1 MSVKKFLIAVGV
13 LILAGVVLAA
23 CGGAVPVA
31 TATATEPPATATEPA
46 VAATQ
51 PAATEPPAAVS
62 PHPATVQFETCDGC
76 HADTGSEHQKY
87 YDMLYQDGVIKVED
101 VAYKFIPAAGDKT
114 DTTQVSFKMT
124 KDGQPISGASVENL
138 NIYHT
143 AYTGTGFEQKDG
155 ARLSLKG
162 KLSYDEKTGVTT
174 STLAE
179 LPSTDKA
186 FVDYTDQSKTDGL
199 VVVYGYDKQ
208 VGSLPVR
215 VKQVQFPFAGLGKTG
230 KGTDYVS
237 AANDSGCE
245 KCHSDPYLK
254 HGNIYGEVDNNAA
267 TDFYTCK
274 ACHLD
279 NGEGGHLEWQ
289 ITADDPEAGAAYL
302 AAGEGAA
309 TPEQAA
315 KYAYKT
321 TLMND
326 VHMSHSMEFPYPQSM
341 SNCVT
346 CHEGKLDTVLS
357 DANFKIATCKSCHP
371 VTGSVKKDGD
381 TVIYD
386 TTQFALKTILPEAIH
401 GKMDLETT
409 DCTSCHGEGK
419 SAPAFNQIHTG
430 YDKSI
435 YTADGKRIS
444 DIVSVS
450 LDKAA
455 FQDGKL
461 TFSFSAN
468 SSEDIGLDPKTITPT
483 VLVSLY
489 GWNTKDF
496 VVGGHERLIDD
507 NKDGTVDSKDAR
519 NLELTLDG
527 KSENPRVSVGTAAN
541 GKWEVTA
548 DLTPWQDLMD
558 NGTVNKAEIAVLPA
572 LINQDEVPVA
582 VNATSKTF
590 DLAANKFVNF
600 YPEVV
605 KVKDGCNECHD
616 ALGTTFHSPSYGGS
630 VTVCS
635 MCHIVK
641 SGASHLE
648 MQGRTIDSY
657 IHAIHN
663 SQQFDVADI
672 DFSDPAQAQKYAT
685 DSELPF
691 PKHGITNCEACHN
704 PGTYDVPSQAKTL
717 AGITSASAELKGKT
731 RDINN
736 VPSYVTGPASLACG
750 SCHRAGLINEDS
762 AQGLTLFNQH
772 VAEYGYMV
780 EAGDKPL
787 DTLNNVWSQIMGLF
801 GN

>member
-1 MSVKKFLIAVGV
+1 VTAV
-13 LILAGVVLAA
+13 
-23 CGGAVPVA
+23 
-31 TATATEPPATATEPA
+31 T
-46 VAATQ
+46 
-51 PAATEPPAAVS
+51 
-62 PHPATVQFETCDGC
+62 
-76 HADTGSEHQKY
+76 
-87 YDMLYQDGVIKVED
+87 
-101 VAYKFIPAAGDKT
+101 YKFVPAAGDKT
-114 DTTQVSFKMT
+114 DMTVVTYKMT
-124 KDGQPISGASVENL
+124 KDGKPISGASVENS
-138 NIYHT
+138 NIYFT
-143 AYTGTGFEQKDG
+143 AYTGSAFELPDG

-162 KLSYDEKTGVTT
+162 KLTYDDKSGVTT
-174 STLAE
+174 STLTE
-179 LPSTDKA
+179 LAPTDKGY
-186 FVDYTDQSKTDGL
+186 VDYVDESKVDGL

-215 VKQVQFPFAGLGKTG
+215 IKQVQFPFAGLGKTG
-230 KGTDYVS
+230 NGTNYVS
-237 AANDSGCE
+237 AANDTGCE

-254 HGNIYGEVDNNAA
+254 HGNIYGEVDGNAA

-279 NGEGGHLEWQ
+279 NGNGGHLEWQ

-302 AAGEGAA
+302 AAGEDGATA
-309 TPEQAA
+309 EQKT

-346 CHEGKLDTVLS
+346 CHEGKLDKVLT
-357 DANFKIATCKSCHP
+357 DANFTIATCKSCHP

-381 TVIYD
+381 KVIFD
-386 TTQFALKTILPEAIH
+386 TTKLALKTILPPAIH
-401 GKMDLETT
+401 GSMDLDTT

-419 SAPAFNQIHTG
+419 SAPAFNKIHTG

-444 DIVSVS
+444 DIVTVS
-450 LDKAA
+450 IDKASFA
-455 FQDGKL
+455 DGKL
-461 TFSFSAN
+461 TFSFSAA

-483 VLVSLY
+483 VLVGLY

-496 VVGGHERLIDD
+496 VVGAHARLIDD
-507 NKDGTVDSKDAR
+507 NKDGTIDSKDSR

-527 KSENPRVSVGTAAN
+527 KSENPRITVGTAAD

-548 DLTPWQDLMD
+548 DLTPWKDLMD
-558 NGTVNKAEIAVLPA
+558 NGTVTRVEIGVLPA
-572 LINQDEVPVA
+572 LANANDATVA

-590 DLAANKFVNF
+590 SLTTNRFVNF
-600 YPEVV
+600 YPAVV
-605 KVKDGCNECHD
+605 KVAGGCNECHD
-616 ALGTTFHSPSYGGS
+616 ALGTTFHAPSYGGS
-630 VTVCS
+630 IVVCS

-641 SGASHLE
+641 SGGSHLE

-663 SQQFDVADI
+663 SQQFDIADI
-672 DFSDPAQAQKYAT
+672 DFSDPAQAEKYAI

-717 AGITSASAELKGKT
+717 PGVISASVDSLKGKT
-731 RDINN
+731 TNISG
-736 VPSYVTGPASLACG
+736 VPAYVTGPASLACG
-750 SCHRAGLINEDS
+750 SCHRATLINEDS

-772 VAEYGYMV
+772 IAKYGYMV

-787 DTLNNVWSQIMGLF
+787 DTLNAVWAQVMGLF